1 MLKNSISPAMLTL
14 LLYILSEFVTVGTL
28 MAISFLFVVLMCFLL
43 YIVYDFSSFEGFF
56 LSKEDIKK
64 INTVENEIED
74 IYFYI
79 VSLVLT
85 DISLLLI
92 LLFPYSY
99 KTIFFV
105 PNLILFAS
113 VYMYTFCA
121 IINVLMEKINGKI

>member
-14 LLYILSEFVTVGTL
+14 LLYILSEFVTIGTL

>member
-14 LLYILSEFVTVGTL
+14 LLYILSEFVTIGTL

-85 DISLLLI
+85 DISLVLI